1 MKLRKSNQPI
11 TPAMP
16 AQTDNLKATLS
27 RLSQNEMETIWL
39 GALLTARL
47 ADGEN
52 TEAAR
57 RIVAALEGIRASTI
71 DGKVMVLDLE
81 ASDNETTSQAL
92 AHHLDIHALRHAL
105 IHELKLGVAYID
117 AKGRATKR
125 IVWPLDVQNYGPN
138 GAMFAWCEKRENFR
152 NFRFDRIIELAIIQ
166 QRFEAP
172 RCVMIAFYEA
182 LEISQKS
189 EDQR

>member
-1 MKLRKSNQPI
+1 MKLRKPNQQK

-16 AQTDNLKATLS
+16 ARTDNLRATLS
-27 RLSQNEMETIWL
+27 RLSQTEMETIWL

-57 RIVAALEGIRASTI
+57 RVVASLEGIRASTI

-81 ASDNETTSQAL
+81 ASDNQTTSHAL

-105 IHELKLGVAYID
+105 VHELKLRIAYID
-117 AKGRATKR
+117 AKGKATKR
-125 IVWPLDVQNYGPN
+125 TVWPLAVEDYGPN
-138 GAMFAWCEKRENFR
+138 GAMFAWCEKREDFR
-152 NFRFDRIIELAIIQ
+152 NFRFDRIIELTIIH
-166 QRFEAP
+166 QRFETP
-172 RCVMIAFYEA
+172 RSVMLAFYEA
-182 LEISQKS
+182 LEIAQNG
-189 EDQR
+189 

>member
-1 MKLRKSNQPI
+1 
-11 TPAMP
+11 MP

-27 RLSQNEMETIWL
+27 RLSQNETETIWL

-47 ADGEN
+47 ADGES

-92 AHHLDIHALRHAL
+92 AHHLDIHALRQAL
-105 IHELKLGVAYID
+105 IHEMKLRIAYID

-125 IVWPLDVQNYGPN
+125 IVWPLDVQDYGPS
-138 GAMFAWCEKRENFR
+138 GAMFAWCEKREDFR
-152 NFRFDRIIELAIIQ
+152 NFRFDRITELAIIQ

-182 LEISQKS
+182 LQAAQGDDE
-189 EDQR
+189 